1 MYKHILI
8 ATDGSDLASKGVVQG
23 LALAEG
29 LGAKATILTVAEP
42 LSTDAVAAAEAAGF
56 FQAANRYDQQ
66 IAADMQERLAE
77 LEKETEKH
85 SIAIDLRHDVHEHP
99 AEAIISFAKLNDVD
113 LIVMTSHGRRGIQ
126 RLVLGSQTSE
136 VLAGSSIPVLVIR

>member
-8 ATDGSDLASKGVVQG
+8 ATDGSELARKGVVQG

-42 LSTDAVAAAEAAGF
+42 LAPEAIAAAESAGF

-66 IAADMQERLAE
+66 IAADMQQRLAA
-77 LEKETEKH
+77 LESETAKH
-85 SIAIDLRHDVHEHP
+85 SIEIDLRHDVHEHP
-99 AEAIISFAKLNDVD
+99 AEAIVAYAELNGVD

-126 RLVLGSQTSE
+126 RLLLGSQTSA
-136 VLAGSSIPVLVIR
+136 VLAHSTLPVLVIR